1 MSRFDMTSIFFNFL
15 LAYAAFVDT
24 LEVSIH
30 GERRRK
36 HLPTV
41 RLGRNSAIG
50 SSRSNYARSQRG
62 TCCLTGNPFE
72 WRYGPFGRNAHRVPP
87 YRIILRSE
95 TSPLTHWSVRSVLDA
110 LFQPGYRA
118 VVSKCEVTFD
128 TRIPLPFLLQH
139 ACCALTVRKFESSA
153 CFGSPRSTKRVR
165 VYLKAPSVIRLE
177 FVLRRGVLRSSKIN
191 SLESLSKVTQLG
203 LFDWFPI
210 RELRDRSAI
219 GDGSVPPGQ
228 RAASMRKLRRFC
240 AVKKLA
246 LQNLTK
252 QCPEERALRRML
264 DRFVW

>member
-1 MSRFDMTSIFFNFL
+1 MISIFFNFL

-87 YRIILRSE
+87 HRIILRSE
-95 TSPLTHWSVRSVLDA
+95 TSPLTRWSVRSVLDA
-110 LFQPGYRA
+110 LFRPGYRA
-118 VVSKCEVTFD
+118 VVSKCEITFD
-128 TRIPLPFLLQH
+128 TRIPLRFLLEH
-139 ACCALTVRKFESSA
+139 TCCLLTRRRLSA
-153 CFGSPRSTKRVR
+153 TSFRFGSPRSAWQVR
-165 VYLKAPSVIRLE
+165 VYKKAPGIVRLE
-177 FVLRRGVLRSSKIN
+177 CVLRRAALRANNIN
-191 SLESLSKVTQLG
+191 SIESLGTVPGLA

-210 RELRDRSAI
+210 RELRDRSAT
-219 GDGSVPPGQ
+219 GEGSVPAEL
-228 RAASMRKLRRFC
+228 RTASMRKLRRFC
-240 AVKKLA
+240 RRNGLA
-246 LQNLTK
+246 FQSLTK
-252 QCPEERALRRML
+252 QCPEERTLRRML
-264 DRFVW
+264 GRFVW

>member
-50 SSRSNYARSQRG
+50 SSRSNYSRSQRG

-87 YRIILRSE
+87 HRLILRSE
-95 TSPLTHWSVRSVLDA
+95 AAPLTRWSVFRVLDA

-139 ACCALTVRKFESSA
+139 ACCALTVRKFESSG
-153 CFGSPRSTKRVR
+153 CFGSPRSTWQVR
-165 VYLKAPSVIRLE
+165 LYKKTASVVRLE
-177 FVLRRGVLRSSKIN
+177 FVLRRGRLRASKIN
-191 SLESLSKVTQLG
+191 SLESLRKVTQLG

-210 RELRDRSAI
+210 RELRDRSAV
-219 GDGSVPPGQ
+219 GDGSVPPVL
-228 RAASMRKLRRFC
+228 RKASMRKLRRFC
-240 AVKKLA
+240 AVEGLVF
-246 LQNLTK
+246 QNLTK

-264 DRFVW
+264 GRFVW